1 MEAKI
6 TAVKENPLLDRREV
20 EVEVKHEQEATPS
33 KEGVADRV
41 AAENGLNTDEID
53 VEHVYTG
60 YGRQESKAF
69 LKVHQQFEYDEELQE
84 ETIEEEEDVQVTE
97 EYAEIVSGTITEAK
111 NQLNE
116 MENPDFKA
124 SLKAEKENKNRTTL
138 IDWLESQIEG

>member
-33 KEGVADRV
+33 KEDVADRV

-69 LKVHQQFEYDEELQE
+69 LKVHQQFEYD
-84 ETIEEEEDVQVTE
+84 EDVQVTE